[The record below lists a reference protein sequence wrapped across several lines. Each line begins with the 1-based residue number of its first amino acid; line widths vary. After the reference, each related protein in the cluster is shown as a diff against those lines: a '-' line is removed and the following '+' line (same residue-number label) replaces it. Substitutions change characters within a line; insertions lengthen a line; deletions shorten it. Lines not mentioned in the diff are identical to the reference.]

1 MSAASTRLSSE
12 EEPLEDEESDP
23 EESEESELEADEL
36 LLERFWTEVL
46 GPEPGDGMFGFG
58 GLALVMVVV
67 VGFDL
72 GAFLADLSEAMRSGL
87 ALYSFLG
94 RFFLALLVCVPS

>member
-12 EEPLEDEESDP
+12 EEPLGDEESDP

-46 GPEPGDGMFGFG
+46 GPGDGMLGFG

-72 GAFLADLSEAMRSGL
+72 EAFLADLSEAMRSGL

>member
-23 EESEESELEADEL
+23 EESDESELEADEL

-46 GPEPGDGMFGFG
+46 GPGDGMLGFG
-58 GLALVMVVV
+58 GLALMMVV

-72 GAFLADLSEAMRSGL
+72 GAFLADLSEAIRSGL